1 MPGRLI
7 RRVELIDK
15 PAFSPLDGIRVVEMS
30 HMIFGPSCGM
40 FLAFSGAEVIKVE
53 PPHGDRTRVLTG
65 MGESFFPTFN
75 RGKKS
80 VVLDLTAADGIR
92 ALEELLVTADVFV
105 ENFRESPFSTL
116 GLDVEGLRRRNPG
129 LIIISCKGFLRGP
142 YEDRP
147 ALDEVVQMMTGLAY
161 MTGPKGRPL
170 RVGSSANDIMGG
182 LFGAYAVMGALRE
195 REETGRGRDVRIGLF
210 ENSLLLVA
218 QHMVQYELSGM
229 EPPPM
234 PDREFSWPVYD
245 IFDTADGK
253 EIFVGAVTGGQWEAL
268 CRLLDL
274 DDLLADPTLQDKVSQ
289 IGARNRTIPRFRDSI
304 AGWRFEALAEAL
316 QARGLPFAPVARP
329 AEMYSD
335 PQACS
340 GRMPVSR
347 LPSGREIR
355 APGLPLEVD
364 GDRIEAGTDIPAK
377 GADSTRVLESLG
389 LDPGSV
395 LRAMGQEAGCG

>member
-1 MPGRLI
+1 MD
-7 RRVELIDK
+7 DK
-15 PAFSPLDGIRVVEMS
+15 PAFRPLDGIRVVEMS

-53 PPHGDRTRVLTG
+53 PPHGDRTRSLTG

-80 VVLDLTAADGIR
+80 VVLDLSVPDGTR
-92 ALEELLVTADVFV
+92 ALEELLTTADVFV
-105 ENFRESPFSTL
+105 ENFRQSPFTTH
-116 GLDVEGLRRRNPG
+116 GLDVESLQRRNPG
-129 LIIISCKGFLRGP
+129 LITVSCKGFLRGP

-161 MTGPKGRPL
+161 MTGPKGQPL

-182 LFGAYAVMGALRE
+182 LFAAYAVMGALKE
-195 REETGRGRDVRIGLF
+195 RGETGRGREVRVGLF

-218 QHMVQYELSGM
+218 QHMVQYELSGV

-245 IFDTADGK
+245 IFDTADGR

-268 CRLLDL
+268 CRLLGL
-274 DDLLADPTLQDKVSQ
+274 DDLLSDPELQDKVAQ
-289 IGARNRTIPRFRDSI
+289 IGARGRTIPRFRDSV
-304 AGWRFEALAEAL
+304 AGWRFDPLAAEL
-316 QARGLPFAPVARP
+316 LARGLPFAPVARP

-347 LPSGREIR
+347 LPSGKELR
-355 APGLPLEVD
+355 APGMPLEVD
-364 GDRIEAGTDIPAK
+364 GDRTEAGTNIPAK
-377 GADSTRVLESLG
+377 GADTARILESLG
-389 LDPGSV
+389 FDPGAV
-395 LRAMGQEAGCG
+395 RRATGHDAGVRGG

>member
-1 MPGRLI
+1 M
-7 RRVELIDK
+7 ELDDK
-15 PAFSPLDGIRVVEMS
+15 PAFRPLDGIRVVEMS

-53 PPHGDRTRVLTG
+53 PPHGDRTRSLTG

-80 VVLDLTAADGIR
+80 VVLDLSVPDGTR
-92 ALEELLVTADVFV
+92 ALEELLTTADVFV
-105 ENFRESPFSTL
+105 ENFRQSPFTTH
-116 GLDVEGLRRRNPG
+116 GLDVESLQRRNPG
-129 LIIISCKGFLRGP
+129 LITVSCKGFLRGP

-161 MTGPKGRPL
+161 MTGPKGQPL

-182 LFGAYAVMGALRE
+182 LFAAYAVMGALKE
-195 REETGRGRDVRIGLF
+195 REETGRGREVRVGLF

-218 QHMVQYELSGM
+218 QHMVQYELSGV

-245 IFDTADGK
+245 IFDTADGR

-268 CRLLDL
+268 CRLLGL
-274 DDLLADPTLQDKVSQ
+274 DDLLSDPELQDKVAQ
-289 IGARNRTIPRFRDSI
+289 IGARGRTIPRFRDSV
-304 AGWRFEALAEAL
+304 AGWRFDPLAAEL
-316 QARGLPFAPVARP
+316 LARGLPFAPVARP

-347 LPSGREIR
+347 LPSGKELR
-355 APGLPLEVD
+355 APGMPLEVD
-364 GDRIEAGTDIPAK
+364 GDRTEAGTNIPAK
-377 GADSTRVLESLG
+377 GADTARILESLG
-389 LDPGSV
+389 FDPGAV
-395 LRAMGQEAGCG
+395 RRATGHDAGVRGG

>member
-1 MPGRLI
+1 MD
-7 RRVELIDK
+7 DK
-15 PAFSPLDGIRVVEMS
+15 PAFRPLDGIRVVEMS

-53 PPHGDRTRVLTG
+53 PPHGDRTRSLTG

-80 VVLDLTAADGIR
+80 VVLDLSVPDGTR
-92 ALEELLVTADVFV
+92 ALEELLTTADVFV
-105 ENFRESPFSTL
+105 ENFRQSPFTTH
-116 GLDVEGLRRRNPG
+116 GLDVESLQRRNPG
-129 LIIISCKGFLRGP
+129 LITVSCKGFLRGP

-161 MTGPKGRPL
+161 MTGPKGQPL

-182 LFGAYAVMGALRE
+182 LFAAYAVMGALKE
-195 REETGRGRDVRIGLF
+195 REETGRGREVRVGLF

-218 QHMVQYELSGM
+218 QHMVQYELSGV

-245 IFDTADGK
+245 IFDTADGR

-268 CRLLDL
+268 CRLLGL
-274 DDLLADPTLQDKVSQ
+274 DDLLSDPELQDKVAQ
-289 IGARNRTIPRFRDSI
+289 IGARGRTIPRFRDSV
-304 AGWRFEALAEAL
+304 AGWRFDPLAAEL
-316 QARGLPFAPVARP
+316 LARGLPFAPVARP

-347 LPSGREIR
+347 LPSGKELR
-355 APGLPLEVD
+355 APGMPLEVD
-364 GDRIEAGTDIPAK
+364 GDRTEAGTNIPAK
-377 GADSTRVLESLG
+377 GADTARILESLG
-389 LDPGSV
+389 FDPGAV
-395 LRAMGQEAGCG
+395 RRATGHDAGVRGG